1 MSGGVLVV
9 DKPSGPTSFDVV
21 QKVRRALGAK
31 KAGHTGTL
39 DPLATGV
46 LPICVDDATKVAQF
60 IVEQTKAYDAQVTLG
75 VETDTLDAQGKEV
88 ARAPVP
94 NLGPAELEAALAR
107 FRGTFLQT
115 PPMYSAVKVQGRR
128 LYELA
133 RSGESVERAPRE
145 VTVSELVLKDYADGR
160 LTLSV
165 TCSKGFY
172 VRTLAHELGRA
183 LGCGAHLSALR
194 RTATG
199 SFRLEQAVPL
209 ADVVANPAAARERL
223 ISVGQALAGLPAL
236 TLTPPQVERARHGG
250 EVEVG
255 GPERLVRAL
264 GADGELIAVADVVRG
279 KLVYRRVFGGP
290 RP

>member
-1 MSGGVLVV
+1 MNGGVLVV

-31 KAGHTGTL
+31 KCGHTGTL

-60 IVEQTKAYDAQVTLG
+60 IVEQTKSYDAQVTLG
-75 VETDTLDAQGKEV
+75 VETDTLDSQGTVV
-88 ARAPVP
+88 ARAPVRSFT
-94 NLGPAELEAALAR
+94 PAELEAALAP
-107 FRGTFLQT
+107 FRGTYAQT

-133 RSGESVERAPRE
+133 RAGEQVERAARE
-145 VTVSELVLKDYADGR
+145 VTVSELVLKDFGAER

-172 VRTLAHELGRA
+172 VRTLAQELGKA

-194 RTATG
+194 RTASGT
-199 SFRLEQAVPL
+199 FRLDQAVPL
-209 ADVVANPAAARERL
+209 ADVLADPAAAKARL
-223 ISVGQALAGLPAL
+223 VSVEVALAGLPGL
-236 TLTPPQVERARHGG
+236 TLSAAQVERARHGG
-250 EVEVG
+250 EVEVSE
-255 GPERLVRAL
+255 PERLVRVL
-264 GADGELIAVADVVRG
+264 GPDGELIAVADVVRG

-290 RP
+290 RT